1 VSEKVLYHED
11 EQLGAD
17 GDVVLEVRNL
27 TLPGSFAD
35 VSFALHAGEVL
46 GIGGVV
52 GSGKSEVGHVVAHAG
67 EGATGVVELLGEPL
81 KGTGAR
87 EAIRRGIGY
96 VPPERHEEGIIG
108 LLSVA
113 QNIALPR
120 TGSVV
125 GLPWV
130 SARRERAVAAEAVD
144 QLGIR
149 THSVDTQL
157 DRLSGGNQQKVVLG
171 RWTSLKSRILVLDN
185 PTNGIDVG
193 AKAEIYRLVRELT
206 RDGVA
211 ILLLG
216 DDLPELIGLCDR
228 ILVMKDGHITAE
240 VDAAAEHKPEETELV
255 GSMV

>member
-1 VSEKVLYHED
+1 
-11 EQLGAD
+11 
-17 GDVVLEVRNL
+17 
-27 TLPGSFAD
+27 
-35 VSFALHAGEVL
+35 VL

-52 GSGKSEVGHVVAHAG
+52 GSGKSEVGNILAHAG
-67 EGATGVVELLGEPL
+67 EGAVGVIELFSRVL
-81 KGTGAR
+81 KGSGAR
-87 EAIRRGIGY
+87 EAIRKSLGY

-113 QNIALPR
+113 QNIALPK
-120 TGSVV
+120 TGSVAAR
-125 GLPWV
+125 PWV
-130 SARRERAVAAEAVD
+130 SSRRERATASDAVK

-149 THSVDTQL
+149 TYSVDTQL

-171 RWTSLKSRILVLDN
+171 RWTSLKSRVLILDN

-193 AKAEIYRLVRELT
+193 AKAEIYRLIRELS
-206 RDGVA
+206 REGVA

-240 VDAAAEHKPEETELV
+240 VDASPDRKPEEATLV
-255 GSMV
+255 ASMV